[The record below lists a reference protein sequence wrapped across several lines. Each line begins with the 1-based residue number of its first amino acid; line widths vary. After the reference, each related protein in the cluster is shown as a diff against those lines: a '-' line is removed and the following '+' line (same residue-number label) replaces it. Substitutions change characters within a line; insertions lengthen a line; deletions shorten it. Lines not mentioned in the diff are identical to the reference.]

1 MEEELNLNMVGGS
14 ELNQKDLQD
23 LGLIPKED
31 GTLETSSKEESSDT
45 NITEQNKVDQPSEP
59 SSSSEDIIT
68 DLLDPE
74 SVADNE
80 DKNNDNPPLKS
91 TVNHSNIFQLAKAL
105 KEEGVLSSIS
115 DEELNSIKSAADLVS
130 AINTE
135 VDSKLDSTTKRVKD
149 ALVNGIEPTKIQT
162 YENAINYLDSIN
174 DEAINS
180 DADESIKLR
189 QQLIYQDFLNRGFDK
204 DRAIKEVKK
213 SIDAGTD
220 IEDALEALHSNKE
233 YFQQKY
239 NNEINE
245 AKNQSESIKQAYTK
259 QAEDLRKSIIEDTS
273 IYKDFNVNKNTRE
286 KIFNNMLAPK
296 YIDDQTGEKLTEFTK
311 YVKDNKE
318 DYIKKIG
325 LLFTLTD
332 GFKNLNKLN
341 QININKAKTKAIAE
355 LEKTLTMN
363 PINGMENLH
372 YVSGVNEV
380 SESAPKYELA

>member
-45 NITEQNKVDQPSEP
+45 DITEQNKVDQPSEP

-130 AINTE
+130 AINNE

-162 YENAINYLDSIN
+162 YENAIN
-174 DEAINS
+174 S
-180 DADESIKLR
+180 DAYESIKLK

-233 YFQQKY
+233 YFKQKY
-239 NNEINE
+239 NNEINK

-380 SESAPKYELA
+380 SE